1 MKNESPIYS
10 YYYPLTTSCNTL
22 QQRSLANGGTMPTDE
37 TILCQ
42 KAKPLFVSHRQP
54 NIYSFNGSPESSV
67 WDDMEPRVMQAQIDL
82 AQQYG
87 VDGFIFDT
95 YVGVKNGKISKEK
108 DVVNGFLKCN
118 LGRTA
123 YACMMVFGSPR
134 SVLPVL
140 PYFEE
145 PDRYYDRTPQ
155 TVETMVDY
163 LADNHWNN
171 SNYIHILDRPY
182 VSLFTSDMRKYS
194 SNTGEM
200 SHANMINYLKEY
212 SWRKYKIEPYLA
224 TVCLKATYALDHL
237 AAGADSMTGYGF
249 LPDFTESIRRPIQD
263 YREQITKR
271 VEEWNVIQEQIDK
284 PYIPPVVV
292 GWDASPRGIVPDGRY
307 FRDVQGVYPF
317 TPVITNSNAL
327 DFGDM
332 LCQQKQF
339 IMRNTP
345 QEERYTPITACNEIT
360 EGAALLPK
368 ILPDGS
374 VDDSYLLKIKEL
386 RDEYGF

>member
-22 QQRSLANGGTMPTDE
+22 QQRSLANGGAMPTDE

-108 DVVNGFLKCN
+108 DVINGFLKCN

-194 SNTGEM
+194 SNAGEM
-200 SHANMINYLKEY
+200 
-212 SWRKYKIEPYLA
+212 
-224 TVCLKATYALDHL
+224 
-237 AAGADSMTGYGF
+237 
-249 LPDFTESIRRPIQD
+249 
-263 YREQITKR
+263 
-271 VEEWNVIQEQIDK
+271 
-284 PYIPPVVV
+284 
-292 GWDASPRGIVPDGRY
+292 
-307 FRDVQGVYPF
+307 
-317 TPVITNSNAL
+317 
-327 DFGDM
+327 
-332 LCQQKQF
+332 
-339 IMRNTP
+339 
-345 QEERYTPITACNEIT
+345 
-360 EGAALLPK
+360 
-368 ILPDGS
+368 
-374 VDDSYLLKIKEL
+374 
-386 RDEYGF
+386 